1 MSISKR
7 ISGEKMSEIQKNII
21 RKLMHE
27 PKQGFNEL
35 WNKEI
40 ESNKF
45 AYHLKKLREMDLY
58 R

>member
-1 MSISKR
+1 
-7 ISGEKMSEIQKNII
+7 MSEIQKNII